1 MKQKNLT
8 LDAFKKIYAEW
19 QASDTTIREFC
30 RTICFDEDKFY
41 FWKKKLLDS
50 RNASSAGFIPVSMSQ
65 RNGKISI
72 SSPSAART
80 SPQDC
85 SPLCEIIYQNGVVI
99 RINREMTLDMLRSLI
114 LLCQ

>member
-41 FWKKKLLDS
+41 FWKKKLECLFC
-50 RNASSAGFIPVSMSQ
+50 RFHTGEHEPAQ
-65 RNGKISI
+65 R
-72 SSPSAART
+72 
-80 SPQDC
+80 
-85 SPLCEIIYQNGVVI
+85 
-99 RINREMTLDMLRSLI
+99 
-114 LLCQ
+114 

>member
-1 MKQKNLT
+1 MDILPLRLLMLTGMKQKNLT

-80 SPQDC
+80 SKVKFFCFISYGFIMGQ
-85 SPLCEIIYQNGVVI
+85 
-99 RINREMTLDMLRSLI
+99 R
-114 LLCQ
+114 

>member
-50 RNASSAGFIPVSMSQ
+50 RNASSAGFIPVSMSATV
-65 RNGKISI
+65 RYP
-72 SSPSAART
+72 SPPRLQPGHLLRIVALFVKSFIRT
-80 SPQDC
+80 
-85 SPLCEIIYQNGVVI
+85 V
-99 RINREMTLDMLRSLI
+99 
-114 LLCQ
+114 LLYV